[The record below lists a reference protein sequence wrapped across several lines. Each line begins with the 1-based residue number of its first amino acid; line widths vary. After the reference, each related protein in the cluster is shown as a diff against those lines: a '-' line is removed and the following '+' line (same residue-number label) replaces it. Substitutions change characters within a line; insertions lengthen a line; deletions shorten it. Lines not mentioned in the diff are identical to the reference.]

1 MAYGVMIPVAIA
13 ATNVDAWNRS
23 CISATSIF
31 ENGGVCALLA
41 KSTTSGEAELWTA
54 TVPATANLMSDWI
67 VYDPELV
74 WTGYYRGL
82 DPDVRNYTIA
92 IGRTFSAFKPQVGD
106 LMLMSEDCFT
116 ATKSTN
122 TFANAVDGQVQFVWN
137 ATQSSSCIAVHYLAT
152 QYISIGTGAMDNQ
165 RVTAYMMEVIPQI

>member
-23 CISATSIF
+23 AISSTSIF
-31 ENGGVCALLA
+31 ENGGLCALLT
-41 KSTTSGEAELWTA
+41 KSTTAGESEVWTA
-54 TVPATANLMSDWI
+54 TVPATADIMRDWI

-74 WTGYYRGL
+74 WTSSYRGL

-106 LMLMSEDCFT
+106 LILMSEDCFT
-116 ATKSTN
+116 AAKSTN
-122 TFANAVDGQVQFVWN
+122 DYANATNGQVQFVWG
-137 ATQSSSCIAVHYLAT
+137 ASQSASCICLQHVAT
-152 QYISIGTGAMDNQ
+152 QYISIGTGAMDDQ
-165 RVTAYMMEVIPQI
+165 RIVAYLLEVIPQT